1 MKTRPALLH
10 RIAITLLSL
19 AAAGQAVAIS
29 VTNTNDNGA
38 GSLRQAI
45 ADASSGDTITFSLP
59 ANSVITLTSGSLSI
73 DKNLTINGPGA
84 NQLTIT
90 RRDIDAIFFSIFSIA
105 GGNVALSGVTIT
117 NGSSHGPGNGGE
129 AASTFTGGTL
139 TLANSTI
146 SGNSAGSAGGGII
159 IYADAGADHYHRQH
173 NLGQL
178 RRVPR
183 RGNLQQW
190 QQTVNIINSTISSNS
205 APFGGGIS
213 NEGISQ

>member
-29 VTNTNDNGA
+29 VTNTNDDGA

-59 ANSVITLTSGSLSI
+59 ANSVITLNSDTLSI

-90 RRDIDAIFFSIFSIA
+90 RRDIDAIFFPIF
-105 GGNVALSGVTIT
+105 
-117 NGSSHGPGNGGE
+117 
-129 AASTFTGGTL
+129 
-139 TLANSTI
+139 
-146 SGNSAGSAGGGII
+146 
-159 IYADAGADHYHRQH
+159 R
-173 NLGQL
+173 
-178 RRVPR
+178 
-183 RGNLQQW
+183 
-190 QQTVNIINSTISSNS
+190 
-205 APFGGGIS
+205 
-213 NEGISQ
+213 